1 MFKLIGL
8 IICIASIAVVADEQ
22 GPVGMYLDI
31 PALVLLFGITL
42 AGTVIGY
49 GKQSI
54 YYFKLAGKT
63 KIPSKDLLPALNF
76 FNYISRLTFYSSI
89 CAFFISA
96 IVILINISDL
106 KMLGPAIALTLL
118 NIIYGVIF
126 SFIIIQPIK
135 HGILLN
141 RLKADTEATTAPRG
155 K

>member
-8 IICIASIAVVADEQ
+8 IICVASIAVVADAQ
-22 GPVGMYLDI
+22 GGIGMYLDI

-42 AGTVIGY
+42 AGMIVGY

-54 YYFKLAGKT
+54 YYFKLAGKD

-89 CAFFISA
+89 CAFFISS
-96 IVILINISDL
+96 IVILINISEL
-106 KMLGPAIALTLL
+106 TMLGPAIAMTLL
-118 NIIYGVIF
+118 NIIYGLIF

-141 RLKADTEATTAPRG
+141 RLKADAEATASTQG